1 MQTCL
6 FDCPF
11 FHALSCLLGK
21 FIQSLVKIAVQLSTS
36 IYIEIDIMVRRLV
49 INNPLIQIECID
61 ITIKQMIC
69 YSLAYCSPCLYLIT
83 HLDILFLEFIRS

>member
-1 MQTCL
+1 MQACL
-6 FDCPF
+6 LDCPF

-36 IYIEIDIMVRRLV
+36 IYFEIDIMVRRLV

-61 ITIKQMIC
+61 IILNQMIC
-69 YSLAYCSPCLYLIT
+69 DSLAYCSPCLYLIT